1 VYVAYR
7 VIYTFSI
14 KGLKYMSISQCK
26 FYIVFLINNQKRTT
40 MTTDLDSI
48 KQTLVGVSQGDTI
61 LDTLLEFERTLDNA
75 ELFAYK
81 NWILGEL
88 VEGPTIGR
96 YWYKTVWMFPAN
108 LMPDPNGG
116 LRLTKIGA
124 KVNFK
129 KGIFKRPVRVKGPED
144 WIDPQ
149 SKRAKMEES
158 EIWLVTIELPIKYI
172 DRGLEKTND
181 IIQKDIEDTNAELE
195 GAYEDQAPGA
205 EDMNAGAGQDMG
217 NEMPPEDEV

>member
-1 VYVAYR
+1 
-7 VIYTFSI
+7 
-14 KGLKYMSISQCK
+14 
-26 FYIVFLINNQKRTT
+26 

-48 KQTLVGVSQGDTI
+48 KKTLVGISRGDTI

-96 YWYKTVWMFPAN
+96 YWYKTVWMYPYN

-124 KVNFK
+124 KVNFR
-129 KGIFKRPVRVKGPED
+129 KGNFKRPVKVKGPED
-144 WIDPQ
+144 WVDPQ
-149 SKRAKMEES
+149 SKRAKMLNS
-158 EIWLVTIELPIKYI
+158 EIWLVTIELPMKYI
-172 DRGLEKTND
+172 QRGLEQTDD
-181 IIQKDIEDTNAELE
+181 IIQKDIEKTNAELAD
-195 GAYEDQAPGA
+195 AYGDDQPEEAVPD
-205 EDMNAGAGQDMG
+205 DMMQGEQEEGQDPAAMDMSG
-217 NEMPPEDEV
+217 EEQ